1 MERAASVSHV
11 EHEVISLLRDSIELS
26 SLREMMV
33 TDEVAEKRWSTGVAN
48 VCELL
53 DNMCSRRVHK
63 LPKEH
68 SEYKEKVKA

>member
-11 EHEVISLLRDSIELS
+11 EHEAIAMLRDSIELS
-26 SLREMMV
+26 SLREMMA
-33 TDEVAEKRWSTGVAN
+33 TDEVTEKRWATGVAN

-53 DNMCSRRVHK
+53 DNMCSRRTHK

-68 SEYKEKVKA
+68 SEYKEKVKQ